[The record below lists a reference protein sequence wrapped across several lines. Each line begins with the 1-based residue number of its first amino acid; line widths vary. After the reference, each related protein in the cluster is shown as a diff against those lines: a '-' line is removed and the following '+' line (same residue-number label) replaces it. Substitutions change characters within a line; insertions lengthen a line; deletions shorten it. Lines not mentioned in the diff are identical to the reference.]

1 MKKILV
7 LSLSFLFLFGL
18 AACDGSID
26 PDDIDDI
33 IDCIENPD
41 DPSCDPDNPN
51 PNPTPTENIV
61 LSYAD
66 WAPSEI
72 NDALIAGFEEAYPN
86 ITVEYRQDIQGSG
99 GEFTANLINAQAAG
113 ILPDVFAIDNVPTGI
128 SNGMALDIAEYW
140 DADPDTDLIY
150 PNIAETGVYNGL
162 RLAMPSFQFIKGI
175 YLNIT
180 LFETYN
186 IPIPDK
192 DWNYDE
198 FIQISKDL
206 RQAGK
211 NDFVFGI
218 DPWYGDLDFEAT
230 FPTQDF
236 ADVGYQTWDG
246 TQFNFTS
253 QAWIDAYNMK
263 LDLWAQDVVGSY
275 TEDDLSNLGVTWPWY
290 DGLIGMKIDGSW
302 NMWMVDAMFEDRGQE
317 VGFWPYPG
325 GDAGQFPPTILDY
338 VMVSSQTEH
347 PEEAYLLAKWMTWG
361 KEGWLTRI
369 DALESQDLLYLDR
382 YPIAEFP
389 EVWTAAENYIDYIEG
404 LRENVELFEFSKPD
418 VDKWLPGY
426 NMFWEWV
433 GNEENDYWTRIGEG
447 LVTPEVFA
455 SEWETKIN
463 QLVQEALAA
472 ITSEE

>member
-1 MKKILV
+1 MKKLLLLSALV
-7 LSLSFLFLFGL
+7 FGVFGL
-18 AACDGSID
+18 AACGTDD
-26 PDDIDDI
+26 PDPDPV
-33 IDCIENPD
+33 DCDVTPD
-41 DPSCDPDNPN
+41 DPSCDEGNN
-51 PNPTPTENIV
+51 NVTENIV

-66 WAPSEI
+66 WGDQEL
-72 NDALIAGFEEAYPN
+72 NQALIDAFEAEYPN
-86 ITVEYRQDIQGSG
+86 IEVELRQDIQGSG
-99 GEFTANLINAQAAG
+99 GEFTGNLLNAQAAG

-128 SNGMALDIAEYW
+128 SNGMALDIAPYW

-150 PNIAETGVYNGL
+150 PNISATGVYNGY
-162 RLAMPSFQFIKGI
+162 RLAMPSFQFVKGI

-186 IPIPDK
+186 IDIPDK
-192 DWNYDE
+192 DWTYDE
-198 FIQISKDL
+198 FIQIAIDL

-211 NDFVFGI
+211 NDYVFGI
-218 DPWYGDLDFEAT
+218 DPWYGDLDFEAI

-253 QAWIDAYNMK
+253 DAWIDAYNTK
-263 LDLWAQDVVGSY
+263 LDLWAQNVVGSY
-275 TEDDLSNLGVTWPWY
+275 TEEELAALGVTWPWY

-302 NMWMVDAMFEDRGQE
+302 NMWMIDGMYEERGQE

-361 KEGWLTRI
+361 KEGWLAR
-369 DALESQDLLYLDR
+369 LEAQQERGDLYLDR
-382 YPIAEFP
+382 FPIADYP
-389 EVWTAAENYIDYIEG
+389 EVWTAAEDYIDYVEG
-404 LRENVELFEFSKPD
+404 LRENVELFEYSKPD

-426 NMFWEWV
+426 KQFWEWV
-433 GNEENDYWTRIGEG
+433 GNEENDYWTKISEG

-455 SEWETKIN
+455 EAWETKIN
-463 QLVQEALAA
+463 ELVQESIAQ
-472 ITSEE
+472 IGQDQE